1 MTSIFA
7 KIGTALGNDMGEGR
21 YNNFLAEEKKS
32 FEALKL
38 FSQQKAVFNREDEA
52 FLNKMPVYHD
62 ERLTYLNKKGKEL
75 KEPDKI
81 TKNNEKIKGVF
92 ENMIVTLNRI
102 NDINQALLNYLDGK
116 LKAFEHLAMTVE
128 DLKQSKQKVLEKI
141 MKVQEQ
147 IRKVEKMKESFNYSG
162 ELPDKYSGE
171 GGNAK
176 RSRSRRLNK
185 NKSKRRRRKGKRS
198 RYTRFTPMNI

>member
-1 MTSIFA
+1 MTSIFT
-7 KIGTALGNDMGEGR
+7 KVGTFLGNEMGEGR
-21 YNNFLAEEKKS
+21 YDQLLAEENKR

-38 FSQQKAVFNREDEA
+38 FSKQKAVFNREDET

-141 MKVQEQ
+141 IKVQEQ

-176 RSRSRRLNK
+176 KSRSRRLNK

-198 RYTRFTPMNI
+198 RYTRFIKK